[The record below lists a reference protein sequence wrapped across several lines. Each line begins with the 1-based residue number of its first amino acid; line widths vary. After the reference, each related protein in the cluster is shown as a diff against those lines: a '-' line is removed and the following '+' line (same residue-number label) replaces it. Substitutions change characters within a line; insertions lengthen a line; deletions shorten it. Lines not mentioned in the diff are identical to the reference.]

1 MDQTPV
7 RQKVFM
13 DTGIYGPD
21 ELGVSKHPATE
32 EPSRCVVLGT
42 ADRRTPH
49 CSPKMLQICKCTFHP
64 LWNKPQT
71 FLKFLQD

>member
-7 RQKVFM
+7 RSPRHP
-13 DTGIYGPD
+13 GIYGPD
-21 ELGVSKHPATE
+21 ESGVCKHLATDE
-32 EPSRCVVLGT
+32 TSRCVVLGT
-42 ADRRTPH
+42 ADLKTPH
-49 CSPKMLQICKCTFHP
+49 HWLPKMLQICKHTFLP